1 MSEVIKNII
10 GFILV
15 ALCWGFTNPF
25 IKLGT
30 KGIEEVEQQYTGWKR
45 TYKRTIWLLT
55 RWQYIVPLALN
66 LSGSLVFYYTLG
78 KSDIS
83 LAVPISNSL
92 TFVFTTIAGKF
103 LGEPFGGAK
112 SYFALGL
119 VMAGVTLCVLSKL

>member
-1 MSEVIKNII
+1 NII

-30 KGIEEVEQQYTGWKR
+30 KGIEEVDQKYTGIER
-45 TYKRTIWLLT
+45 TIRRTIWLLT
-55 RWQYIVPLALN
+55 RWQYIVPLAIN

-78 KSDIS
+78 TADLS

-92 TFVFTTIAGKF
+92 TFAFTTIAGKF
-103 LGEPFGGAK
+103 VGEPFGGAR

-119 VMAGVTLCVLSKL
+119 VIAGVTFCVLSKL